1 MTTSRT
7 FQSFAFVLSA
17 AAMVGAMVLAT
28 PAEAQVPRPDL
39 VIGNL
44 RVQPDLFP
52 LFPGNQVKRG
62 KPYLACFVVANIGFA
77 PSGPFRVTGGG
88 LGIPFNPF
96 QNHAGLAP
104 GASRAGCLKYPTTP
118 KPGNYNLV
126 LKVDSLNTV
135 VESNEG
141 NNTAVMVITVVP

>member
-1 MTTSRT
+1 MTTLRSTR
-7 FQSFAFVLSA
+7 FAALVLFGLSVAVSA
-17 AAMVGAMVLAT
+17 PQAARS
-28 PAEAQVPRPDL
+28 QVPRPDL
-39 VIGNL
+39 VIGFL
-44 RVQPDLFP
+44 HVQPDILP
-52 LFPGNQVKRG
+52 LVPGNQVKRG

-77 PSGPFRVTGGG
+77 PSGGFRVSGGG

-104 GASRAGCLKYPTTP
+104 GQSRAGCLKYPTTP
-118 KPGNYNLV
+118 KPGNYNLG

-141 NNTAVMVITVVP
+141 NNTGVMAITVLP